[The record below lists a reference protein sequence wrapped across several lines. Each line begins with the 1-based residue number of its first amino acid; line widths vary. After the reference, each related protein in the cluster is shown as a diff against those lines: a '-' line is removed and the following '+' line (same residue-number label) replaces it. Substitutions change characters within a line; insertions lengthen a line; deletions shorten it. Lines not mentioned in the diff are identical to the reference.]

1 MPGSV
6 HKGSSSHEH
15 TSNESL
21 FRVHSDPFSV
31 SRMLHV
37 NYWNLKLTR
46 EISKYSVNLTP
57 AMQLDVE
64 LVSNRVGNLSSLPRA
79 S

>member
-57 AMQLDVE
+57 AMQIDVE
-64 LVSNRVGNLSSLPRA
+64 LVSNRVEYRSQPPQGA
-79 S
+79 